1 VSADGRAQALRD
13 ALSEAETAESAAQE
27 AQAAIRAAIAAED
40 VEGDGNLLEGIFL
53 LVRELRLESLF
64 APKTPDEFLRR
75 LERILHDAE
84 VEIPAWV
91 LL

>member
-75 LERILHDAE
+75 LERILRDAE
-84 VEIPAWV
+84 VEIPAGV
-91 LL
+91 LR